1 MLLKMTITKIIIYFF
16 VILFCTFPLLSEE
29 ERVLSIHGILVEI
42 KKENLNGKEGIQS
55 ITIYSKAP
63 VSNKP
68 IRYQLDTYLI
78 DPNELENFKIGD
90 LMEIKIP
97 AYAIMSNDGKDGI
110 PLYSYSISKEKY
122 EILLTLK
129 KKVSPR
135 KIGQL
140 FKMGSFHFTE
150 FYTENLKKKEEGKK
164 YILHF
169 LNSEDQ
175 KKFYSILERSRIVYS
190 FQLFNPVSKIQEN
203 QN

>member
-1 MLLKMTITKIIIYFF
+1 MTITKIIIYFF

-150 FYTENLKKKEEGKK
+150 FYTENLQKKEEGKK